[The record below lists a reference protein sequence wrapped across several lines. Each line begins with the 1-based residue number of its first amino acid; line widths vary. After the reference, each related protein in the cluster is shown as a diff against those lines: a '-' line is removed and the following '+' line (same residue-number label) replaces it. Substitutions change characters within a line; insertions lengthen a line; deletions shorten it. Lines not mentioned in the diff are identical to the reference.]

1 MSSFPPSSLRLR
13 ARPAQ
18 VEDVP
23 GLANSSPGREWR
35 KRGDAAAKAEL
46 ATESA
51 VTRGSSSGK
60 RLGTVA
66 SCGSGEAKAGARG
79 DRSGEAARVPTGLG

>member
-1 MSSFPPSSLRLR
+1 MSSSLPSSLRLR
-13 ARPAQ
+13 AWPAQ

-23 GLANSSPGREWR
+23 GVANSSPGRER
-35 KRGDAAAKAEL
+35 RESGDKAAKAEL
-46 ATESA
+46 PTESA
-51 VTRGSSSGK
+51 VTRGSSSEK